1 MYCNLKVFMSQT
13 AWIEIISLIAHFC
26 SGDGGVN
33 QFLNT
38 EADLTIFFYL
48 RPPSMT
54 GLDFWTIMSSMPSRH
69 QLSKWIGGV
78 NPHS

>member
-13 AWIEIISLIAHFC
+13 ARIEIISLIALFC

-38 EADLTIFFYL
+38 EADLTIFF
-48 RPPSMT
+48 T
-54 GLDFWTIMSSMPSRH
+54 
-69 QLSKWIGGV
+69 
-78 NPHS
+78 